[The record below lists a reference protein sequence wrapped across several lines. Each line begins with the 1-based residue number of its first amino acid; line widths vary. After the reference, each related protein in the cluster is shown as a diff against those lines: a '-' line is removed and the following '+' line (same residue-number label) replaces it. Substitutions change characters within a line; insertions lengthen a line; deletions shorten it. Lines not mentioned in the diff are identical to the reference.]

1 MQCRVTVS
9 RNHPAAG
16 CSVTQRPCRGQ
27 QSRGLNAW
35 DLSLSSCC
43 SHGVASVSS
52 QMVITVPPGSDAG
65 RSSWVHTGAT
75 LSTIGMGH
83 LEHLITV
90 CCGIITVCCCCLV
103 TKLCLCLTVCDP
115 WIVDHQAPLSK
126 GFPRQEYWSGLSFP
140 SPGDLPHPGIK
151 PAFPVSPALAGRFFT
166 SEPRGSSSF
175 PDAHVQG
182 TIAPAMLVSFL
193 GQTMLLFPP
202 PVGEGGT
209 AEGVRKGDSPLPCS
223 GH

>member
-35 DLSLSSCC
+35 DLSLTSCC

-115 WIVDHQAPLSK
+115 LDCRPPSSSVQGISQARIL
-126 GFPRQEYWSGLSFP
+126 EWVVISF
-140 SPGDLPHPGIK
+140 S
-151 PAFPVSPALAGRFFT
+151 
-166 SEPRGSSSF
+166 RGSSPPRDQTCISC
-175 PDAHVQG
+175 
-182 TIAPAMLVSFL
+182 VSRIG
-193 GQTMLLFPP
+193 GQILYL
-202 PVGEGGT
+202 
-209 AEGVRKGDSPLPCS
+209 
-223 GH
+223 